1 VHRLELDT
9 RPLGVPF
16 FVMDRIDGDIP
27 PDVMPYPFGS
37 WLSEADRA
45 DQRRLQ
51 DGSIEALAG
60 VHAVALPADLA
71 ARLAFRQPG
80 STPLER
86 HVAEQRAY
94 YEWCAADGMRSSV
107 IEAGFSWLEEHWP
120 TGVDDDALS
129 WGDARIGNMIFR
141 DFAPVGLLDWEM
153 VGVAPREVD
162 VGWMIYLHRWF
173 DDIAASFEIEPM
185 SHFMRVPDAVATYE
199 EASGVAVRHL
209 RWFLFYAALRHGIVM
224 FRVSR
229 RPIALGQGVM
239 PDDPNDLIMHRGTL
253 EQMMAGEY
261 WEGFLT

>member
-1 VHRLELDT
+1 
-9 RPLGVPF
+9 
-16 FVMDRIDGDIP
+16 
-27 PDVMPYPFGS
+27 
-37 WLSEADRA
+37 
-45 DQRRLQ
+45 
-51 DGSIEALAG
+51 
-60 VHAVALPADLA
+60 
-71 ARLAFRQPG
+71 
-80 STPLER
+80 
-86 HVAEQRAY
+86 
-94 YEWCAADGMRSSV
+94 
-107 IEAGFSWLEEHWP
+107 
-120 TGVDDDALS
+120 
-129 WGDARIGNMIFR
+129 
-141 DFAPVGLLDWEM
+141 
-153 VGVAPREVD
+153 VAPREVD